1 MERITVLKGG
11 DSPEREVSLVSGAA
25 IAQGLREKGYEVA
38 ELDPAD
44 LADLNQLLARL
55 RELKTEIVFLGLH
68 GGSGE
73 NGQLQAALDLAGFC
87 YTGSGFQACA
97 LAMDKYVAKLL
108 AREEGIPSAESI
120 LLRGDQLSDYEDP
133 RDLQGIVDQLGL
145 PLIVK
150 PNDAGSSVG
159 INKVEQIDQ
168 LREAV
173 QHALK
178 YSASALLERFI
189 PGRELTATV
198 LDGQALPLVEI
209 RPLSGWYDYANKYN
223 AGRSEYLAPAPVD
236 EALSQLIQMYAE
248 RLWQVFGLRGYARID
263 FRYDGEKPYFLE
275 VNTLP
280 GMTTLSL
287 TPMAA
292 KAVGISFAD
301 LVDRIVR
308 LAVDDKTHKEER

>member
-25 IAQGLREKGYEVA
+25 IANGLRGSGLEVT

-44 LADLNQLLARL
+44 FSSLDKLIDRL
-55 RELKTEIVFLGLH
+55 KELGTGLIFLGLH

-73 NGQLQAALDLAGFC
+73 NGQLQAALDLAGLR

-97 LAMDKYVAKLL
+97 LTMDKYVAKLL
-108 AREEGIPSAESI
+108 AREEGVPVADWV
-120 LLRGDQLSDYEDP
+120 LLRGDQLGDYEDP
-133 RDLQGIVDQLGL
+133 RDLQGIVDKLGL

-150 PNDAGSSVG
+150 PNAGGSSVG
-159 INKVEQIDQ
+159 ISKVETTDQ
-168 LREAV
+168 LREAT
-173 QHALK
+173 QQALK
-178 YSASALLERFI
+178 YSSSALLERFI
-189 PGRELTATV
+189 PGRELTVTV
-198 LDGQALPLVEI
+198 LDGTALPVVEI
-209 RPLSGWYDYANKYN
+209 KPLSGWYDYANKYK
-223 AGRSEYLAPAPVD
+223 AGRSEYLAPAPIE
-236 EALSQLIQMYAE
+236 EAVAQLIQMYAA

-263 FRYDGEKPYFLE
+263 FRYDGDQPYFLE

-280 GMTTLSL
+280 GMTPLSL

-301 LVDRIVR
+301 LVVKIAH
-308 LAVDDKTHKEER
+308 LALNQDDTEAS

>member
-11 DSPEREVSLVSGAA
+11 DSSERKISLLSGAA
-25 IAQGLREKGYEVA
+25 VAEGLRVKGYEVT

-44 LADLNQLLARL
+44 FSTLGQLIERMQ
-55 RELKTEIVFLGLH
+55 ELETELVFLGLH

-73 NGQLQAALDLAGFC
+73 NGQLQAALDLAGLR

-97 LAMDKYVAKLL
+97 LTMDKYVSKLM
-108 AREEGIPSAESI
+108 AREEGVPVADWV
-120 LLRGDQLSDYEDP
+120 LLRGDQLGDYNDP
-133 RDLQGIVDQLGL
+133 RDLQGIVDKLGL

-150 PNDAGSSVG
+150 PNDGGSSVG
-159 INKVEQIDQ
+159 ISKVERVEQ
-168 LREAV
+168 LREAS

-178 YSASALLERFI
+178 YSSSALLERFI

-198 LDGQALPLVEI
+198 IDGQALPLVEI
-209 RPLSGWYDYANKYN
+209 KPLSGWYDYDNKYN
-223 AGRSEYLAPAPVD
+223 AGRTEYLAPAPIEESV
-236 EALSQLIQMYAE
+236 AQLMQTYAV

-292 KAVGISFAD
+292 KAVGISFVD
-301 LVDRIVR
+301 LVDKIAH
-308 LAVDDKTHKEER
+308 LALDQGNTEAT

>member
-11 DSPEREVSLVSGAA
+11 DSSERKISLLSGAA
-25 IAQGLREKGYEVA
+25 VAEGLRVKGYEVT

-44 LADLNQLLARL
+44 FSTLGQMIERMQ
-55 RELKTEIVFLGLH
+55 ELETELVFLGLH

-73 NGQLQAALDLAGFC
+73 NGQLQAALDLAGLR

-97 LAMDKYVAKLL
+97 LTMDKYVSKLM
-108 AREEGIPSAESI
+108 AREEGVPVADWV
-120 LLRGDQLSDYEDP
+120 LLRGDQLGDYNDP
-133 RDLQGIVDQLGL
+133 RDLQGIVDKLGL

-150 PNDAGSSVG
+150 PNDGGSSVG
-159 INKVEQIDQ
+159 ISKVERVEQ
-168 LREAV
+168 LREAS

-178 YSASALLERFI
+178 YSSSALLERFI

-198 LDGQALPLVEI
+198 IDGQALPLVEI
-209 RPLSGWYDYANKYN
+209 KPLSGWYDYDNKYN
-223 AGRSEYLAPAPVD
+223 AGRTEYLAPAPIEESV
-236 EALSQLIQMYAE
+236 AQLMQTYAV

-292 KAVGISFAD
+292 KAVGISFVD
-301 LVDRIVR
+301 LVDKIAH
-308 LAVDDKTHKEER
+308 LALDQGNTEAT

>member
-25 IAQGLREKGYEVA
+25 IANGLRGSGLEVT

-44 LADLNQLLARL
+44 FSSLDKLIDRL
-55 RELKTEIVFLGLH
+55 KELGTGLIFLGLH

-73 NGQLQAALDLAGFC
+73 NGQLQAALDLAGLR

-97 LAMDKYVAKLL
+97 LTMDKYVAKLL
-108 AREEGIPSAESI
+108 AREEGVPVADWV
-120 LLRGDQLSDYEDP
+120 LLRGDQLGDYEDP
-133 RDLQGIVDQLGL
+133 RDLQGIVDKLGL

-150 PNDAGSSVG
+150 PNAGGSSVG
-159 INKVEQIDQ
+159 ISKVETTDQ
-168 LREAV
+168 LREAT
-173 QHALK
+173 QQALK
-178 YSASALLERFI
+178 YSSSALLERFI
-189 PGRELTATV
+189 PGRELTVTV
-198 LDGQALPLVEI
+198 LDGTALPVVEI
-209 RPLSGWYDYANKYN
+209 KPLSGWYDYANKYK
-223 AGRSEYLAPAPVD
+223 AGRSEYLAPAPIE
-236 EALSQLIQMYAE
+236 EAVAQLIQMYAA

-263 FRYDGEKPYFLE
+263 FRYDGDQPYFLE

-280 GMTTLSL
+280 GMTPLSL

-301 LVDRIVR
+301 LVVKIAH
-308 LAVDDKTHKEER
+308 LALNQDETEAS

>member
-11 DSPEREVSLVSGAA
+11 DSSERKISLLSGAA
-25 IAQGLREKGYEVA
+25 VAEGLRVNGYEVT

-44 LADLNQLLARL
+44 FSTLGQMIERMQ
-55 RELKTEIVFLGLH
+55 ELETELVFLGLH

-73 NGQLQAALDLAGFC
+73 NGQLQAALDLAGLR

-97 LAMDKYVAKLL
+97 LTMDKYVSKLM
-108 AREEGIPSAESI
+108 AREEGVPVADWV
-120 LLRGDQLSDYEDP
+120 LLRGDQLGDYNDP
-133 RDLQGIVDQLGL
+133 RDLQGIVDKLGL

-150 PNDAGSSVG
+150 PNDGGSSVG
-159 INKVEQIDQ
+159 ISKVERVEQ
-168 LREAV
+168 LREAS

-178 YSASALLERFI
+178 YSSSALLERFI

-198 LDGQALPLVEI
+198 IDGQALPLVEI
-209 RPLSGWYDYANKYN
+209 KPLSGWYDYDNKYN
-223 AGRSEYLAPAPVD
+223 AGRTEYLAPAPIEESV
-236 EALSQLIQMYAE
+236 AQLMQTYAV

-292 KAVGISFAD
+292 KAVGISFVD
-301 LVDRIVR
+301 LVDKIAR
-308 LAVDDKTHKEER
+308 LALDQGNTEAT

>member
-25 IAQGLREKGYEVA
+25 IANGLRGSGLEVT

-44 LADLNQLLARL
+44 FSSLDKLIDRL
-55 RELKTEIVFLGLH
+55 KELGTGLIFLGLH

-73 NGQLQAALDLAGFC
+73 NGQLQAALDLAGLR

-97 LAMDKYVAKLL
+97 LTMDKYVAKLL
-108 AREEGIPSAESI
+108 AREEGVPVADWV
-120 LLRGDQLSDYEDP
+120 LLRGDQLGDYEDP
-133 RDLQGIVDQLGL
+133 RDLQGIVDKLGL

-150 PNDAGSSVG
+150 PNAGGSSVG
-159 INKVEQIDQ
+159 ISKVETTDQ
-168 LREAV
+168 LREAT
-173 QHALK
+173 QQALK
-178 YSASALLERFI
+178 YSSSALLERFI
-189 PGRELTATV
+189 PGRELTVTV
-198 LDGQALPLVEI
+198 LDGTALPVVEI
-209 RPLSGWYDYANKYN
+209 KPLSGWYDYANKYK
-223 AGRSEYLAPAPVD
+223 AGRSEYLAPAPIE
-236 EALSQLIQMYAE
+236 EAVAQLIQMYAE

-263 FRYDGEKPYFLE
+263 FRYDGDQPYFLE

-280 GMTTLSL
+280 GMTPLSL

-301 LVDRIVR
+301 LVVKIAH
-308 LAVDDKTHKEER
+308 LALNQDETEES

>member
-11 DSPEREVSLVSGAA
+11 DSSERKISLLSGTAVA
-25 IAQGLREKGYEVA
+25 EGLRVKGYEVT

-44 LADLNQLLARL
+44 FSTLGQLIERMQ
-55 RELKTEIVFLGLH
+55 ELETELVFLGLH

-73 NGQLQAALDLAGFC
+73 NGQLQAALDLVGLR

-97 LAMDKYVAKLL
+97 LTMDKYVSKLM
-108 AREEGIPSAESI
+108 AREEGVPVADWV
-120 LLRGDQLSDYEDP
+120 LLRGDQLGDYNDP
-133 RDLQGIVDQLGL
+133 RDLQGIVDKLGL

-150 PNDAGSSVG
+150 PNDGGSSVG
-159 INKVEQIDQ
+159 ISKVERVEQ
-168 LREAV
+168 LREAS

-178 YSASALLERFI
+178 YSSSALLERFI

-198 LDGQALPLVEI
+198 IDGQALPLVEI
-209 RPLSGWYDYANKYN
+209 KPLSGWYDYDNKYN
-223 AGRSEYLAPAPVD
+223 AGRTEYLAPAPIEESV
-236 EALSQLIQMYAE
+236 AQLMQTYAV

-292 KAVGISFAD
+292 KAVGISFVD
-301 LVDRIVR
+301 LVDKIAR
-308 LAVDDKTHKEER
+308 LALDQGNTEAT

>member
-11 DSPEREVSLVSGAA
+11 DSSERKISLLSGAA
-25 IAQGLREKGYEVA
+25 VAEGLRVNGYEVT

-44 LADLNQLLARL
+44 FSTLGQMIERMQ
-55 RELKTEIVFLGLH
+55 ELETELVFLGLH

-73 NGQLQAALDLAGFC
+73 NGQLQAALDLVGLR

-97 LAMDKYVAKLL
+97 LTMDKYVSKLM
-108 AREEGIPSAESI
+108 AREEGVPVADWV
-120 LLRGDQLSDYEDP
+120 LLRGDQLGDYNDP
-133 RDLQGIVDQLGL
+133 RDLQGIVDKLGL

-150 PNDAGSSVG
+150 PNDGGSSVG
-159 INKVEQIDQ
+159 ISKVERVEQ
-168 LREAV
+168 LREAS

-178 YSASALLERFI
+178 YSSSALLERFI

-198 LDGQALPLVEI
+198 IDGQALPLVEI
-209 RPLSGWYDYANKYN
+209 KPLSGWYDYDNKYN
-223 AGRSEYLAPAPVD
+223 AGRTEYLAPAPIEESV
-236 EALSQLIQMYAE
+236 AQLMQTYAV

-292 KAVGISFAD
+292 KAVGISFVD
-301 LVDRIVR
+301 LVDKIAH
-308 LAVDDKTHKEER
+308 LALDQGNTEAT

>member
-11 DSPEREVSLVSGAA
+11 DSSERKISLLSGAA
-25 IAQGLREKGYEVA
+25 VAEGLRVKGYEVT
-38 ELDPAD
+38 ELDPTD
-44 LADLNQLLARL
+44 FSTLGQLIERMQ
-55 RELKTEIVFLGLH
+55 ELETELVFLGLH

-73 NGQLQAALDLAGFC
+73 NGQLQAALDLAGLR
-87 YTGSGFQACA
+87 YTGSGFEACA
-97 LAMDKYVAKLL
+97 LTMDKYVSKLM
-108 AREEGIPSAESI
+108 AREEGVPIADWV
-120 LLRGDQLSDYEDP
+120 LLRGDQLGDYNDP
-133 RDLQGIVDQLGL
+133 RDLQGIVDKLGL

-150 PNDAGSSVG
+150 PNDGGSSVG
-159 INKVEQIDQ
+159 ISKVERVEQ
-168 LREAV
+168 LREAS

-178 YSASALLERFI
+178 YSSSALLERFI

-198 LDGQALPLVEI
+198 IDGQALPLVEI
-209 RPLSGWYDYANKYN
+209 KPLSGWYDYDNKYN
-223 AGRSEYLAPAPVD
+223 AGRTEYLAPAPIEESV
-236 EALSQLIQMYAE
+236 AQLMQTYAV

-292 KAVGISFAD
+292 KAVGISFVD
-301 LVDRIVR
+301 LVDKIAR
-308 LAVDDKTHKEER
+308 LALDQGNTEAT

>member
-11 DSPEREVSLVSGAA
+11 DSSERKISLLSGTAVA
-25 IAQGLREKGYEVA
+25 EGLRVKGYEVT

-44 LADLNQLLARL
+44 FSTLGQLIERMQ
-55 RELKTEIVFLGLH
+55 ELETELVFLGLH

-73 NGQLQAALDLAGFC
+73 NGQLQAALDLVGLR

-97 LAMDKYVAKLL
+97 LTMDKYVSKLM
-108 AREEGIPSAESI
+108 AREEGVPVADWV
-120 LLRGDQLSDYEDP
+120 LLRGDQLGDYNDP
-133 RDLQGIVDQLGL
+133 RDLQGIVDKLGL

-150 PNDAGSSVG
+150 PNDGGSSVG
-159 INKVEQIDQ
+159 ISKVERVEQ
-168 LREAV
+168 LREAS

-178 YSASALLERFI
+178 YSSSALLERFI

-198 LDGQALPLVEI
+198 IDGQALPLVEI
-209 RPLSGWYDYANKYN
+209 KPLSGWYDYDNKYN
-223 AGRSEYLAPAPVD
+223 AGRTEYLAPAPIEESV
-236 EALSQLIQMYAE
+236 AQLMQTYAV

-292 KAVGISFAD
+292 KAVGISFVD
-301 LVDRIVR
+301 LVDKIAH
-308 LAVDDKTHKEER
+308 LALDQGNTEAT

>member
-11 DSPEREVSLVSGAA
+11 DSSERKISLLSGAA
-25 IAQGLREKGYEVA
+25 VAEGLRVKGYEVT
-38 ELDPAD
+38 ELDPTD
-44 LADLNQLLARL
+44 FSTLGQLIERMQ
-55 RELKTEIVFLGLH
+55 ELETELVFLGLH

-73 NGQLQAALDLAGFC
+73 NGQLQAALDLAGLR

-97 LAMDKYVAKLL
+97 LTMDKYVSKLM
-108 AREEGIPSAESI
+108 AREEGVPVADWV
-120 LLRGDQLSDYEDP
+120 LLRGDQLGDYNDP
-133 RDLQGIVDQLGL
+133 RDLHGIVDKLGL

-150 PNDAGSSVG
+150 PNDGGSSVG
-159 INKVEQIDQ
+159 ISKVERVEQ
-168 LREAV
+168 LREAS

-178 YSASALLERFI
+178 YSSSALLERFI

-198 LDGQALPLVEI
+198 IDGQALPLVEI
-209 RPLSGWYDYANKYN
+209 KPLSGWYDYDNKYN
-223 AGRSEYLAPAPVD
+223 AGRTEYLAPAPIEESV
-236 EALSQLIQMYAE
+236 AQLMQTYAV

-292 KAVGISFAD
+292 KAVGISFVD
-301 LVDRIVR
+301 LVDKIAH
-308 LAVDDKTHKEER
+308 LALDQGNTEAT

>member
-11 DSPEREVSLVSGAA
+11 DSSERKISLLSGTAVA
-25 IAQGLREKGYEVA
+25 EGLRVKGYEVT

-44 LADLNQLLARL
+44 FSTLGQLIERMQ
-55 RELKTEIVFLGLH
+55 ELETELVFLGLH

-73 NGQLQAALDLAGFC
+73 NGQLQAALDLAGLR

-97 LAMDKYVAKLL
+97 LTMDKYVSKLM
-108 AREEGIPSAESI
+108 AREDGVPVADWV
-120 LLRGDQLSDYEDP
+120 LLRGDQLGDYNDP
-133 RDLQGIVDQLGL
+133 RDLQGIVDKLGL

-150 PNDAGSSVG
+150 PNDGGSSVG
-159 INKVEQIDQ
+159 ISKVERVEQ
-168 LREAV
+168 LREAS

-178 YSASALLERFI
+178 YSSSALLERFI

-198 LDGQALPLVEI
+198 IDGQALPLVEI
-209 RPLSGWYDYANKYN
+209 KPLSGWYDYDNKYN
-223 AGRSEYLAPAPVD
+223 AGRTEYLAPAPIEESV
-236 EALSQLIQMYAE
+236 AQLMQTYAV

-292 KAVGISFAD
+292 KAVGISFVD
-301 LVDRIVR
+301 LVDKIAH
-308 LAVDDKTHKEER
+308 LALDQGNTEAT

>member
-11 DSPEREVSLVSGAA
+11 DSSERKISLLSGAA
-25 IAQGLREKGYEVA
+25 VAEGLRVNGYEVT

-44 LADLNQLLARL
+44 FSTLGQMIERMQ
-55 RELKTEIVFLGLH
+55 ELETELVFLGLH

-73 NGQLQAALDLAGFC
+73 NGQLQAALDLAGLR

-97 LAMDKYVAKLL
+97 LTMDKYVSKLM
-108 AREEGIPSAESI
+108 AREEGVPVADWV
-120 LLRGDQLSDYEDP
+120 LLRGDQLGDYNDP
-133 RDLQGIVDQLGL
+133 RDLQGIVDKLGL

-150 PNDAGSSVG
+150 PNDGGSSVG
-159 INKVEQIDQ
+159 ISKVERVEQ
-168 LREAV
+168 LREAS

-178 YSASALLERFI
+178 YSSSALLERFI

-198 LDGQALPLVEI
+198 IDGQALPLVEI
-209 RPLSGWYDYANKYN
+209 KPLSGWYDYDNKYN
-223 AGRSEYLAPAPVD
+223 AGRTEYLAPAPIEESV
-236 EALSQLIQMYAE
+236 AQLMQTYAV

-292 KAVGISFAD
+292 KAVGISFVD
-301 LVDRIVR
+301 LVDKIAH
-308 LAVDDKTHKEER
+308 LALDQDNTEAT

>member
-11 DSPEREVSLVSGAA
+11 DSSERKISLLSGAA
-25 IAQGLREKGYEVA
+25 VAEGLRVNGYEVT

-44 LADLNQLLARL
+44 FSTLGQMIERMQ
-55 RELKTEIVFLGLH
+55 ELETELVFLGLH

-73 NGQLQAALDLAGFC
+73 NGQLQAALDLVGLR

-97 LAMDKYVAKLL
+97 LTMDKYVSKLM
-108 AREEGIPSAESI
+108 AREEGVPVADWV
-120 LLRGDQLSDYEDP
+120 LLRGDQLGDYNDP
-133 RDLQGIVDQLGL
+133 RDLQGIVDKLGL

-150 PNDAGSSVG
+150 PNDGGSSVG
-159 INKVEQIDQ
+159 ISKVERVEQ
-168 LREAV
+168 LREAS

-178 YSASALLERFI
+178 YSSSALLERFI

-198 LDGQALPLVEI
+198 IDGQALPLVEI
-209 RPLSGWYDYANKYN
+209 KPLSGWYDYDNKYN
-223 AGRSEYLAPAPVD
+223 AGRTEYLAPAPIEESV
-236 EALSQLIQMYAE
+236 AQLMQTYAV

-292 KAVGISFAD
+292 KAVGISFVD
-301 LVDRIVR
+301 LVDKIAH
-308 LAVDDKTHKEER
+308 LALDQDNTEAT

>member
-25 IAQGLREKGYEVA
+25 IANGLRGSGLEVT

-44 LADLNQLLARL
+44 FSSLDKLIDRL
-55 RELKTEIVFLGLH
+55 KELGTGLIFLGLH

-73 NGQLQAALDLAGFC
+73 NGQLQAALDLAGLR

-97 LAMDKYVAKLL
+97 LTMDKYVAKLL
-108 AREEGIPSAESI
+108 AREEGVPVADWV
-120 LLRGDQLSDYEDP
+120 LLRGDQLGDYEDP
-133 RDLQGIVDQLGL
+133 RDLQGIVDKLGL

-150 PNDAGSSVG
+150 PNAGGSSVG
-159 INKVEQIDQ
+159 ISKVETTDQ
-168 LREAV
+168 LREAT
-173 QHALK
+173 QQALK
-178 YSASALLERFI
+178 YSSSALLERFI
-189 PGRELTATV
+189 PGRELTVTV
-198 LDGQALPLVEI
+198 LDGTALPVVEI
-209 RPLSGWYDYANKYN
+209 KPLSGWYDYANKYK
-223 AGRSEYLAPAPVD
+223 AGRSEYLAPAPIE
-236 EALSQLIQMYAE
+236 EAVAQLIQMYAE

-263 FRYDGEKPYFLE
+263 FRYDGDQPYFLE

-280 GMTTLSL
+280 GMTPLSL

-301 LVDRIVR
+301 LVVKIAH
-308 LAVDDKTHKEER
+308 LALNQDDTEAS

>member
-25 IAQGLREKGYEVA
+25 IANGLRGSGLEVT

-44 LADLNQLLARL
+44 FSSLDQLIDKLK
-55 RELKTEIVFLGLH
+55 ELGTGLVFLGLH

-73 NGQLQAALDLAGFC
+73 NGQLQAALDLAGLR

-97 LAMDKYVAKLL
+97 LTMDKYVAKLL
-108 AREEGIPSAESI
+108 AREEGVPVADWV
-120 LLRGDQLSDYEDP
+120 LLRGDQLGDYEDP
-133 RDLQGIVDQLGL
+133 RDLQGIVDKLGL

-150 PNDAGSSVG
+150 PNAGGSSVG
-159 INKVEQIDQ
+159 ISKVETTDQ
-168 LREAV
+168 LREAT
-173 QHALK
+173 QQALK
-178 YSASALLERFI
+178 YSSSALLERFI
-189 PGRELTATV
+189 PGRELTVTV
-198 LDGQALPLVEI
+198 LDGIALPVVEI
-209 RPLSGWYDYANKYN
+209 KPLSGWYDYTNKYN
-223 AGRSEYLAPAPVD
+223 AGRSEYLAPAPIE
-236 EALSQLIQMYAE
+236 EAVAQLIQMYAE

-263 FRYDGEKPYFLE
+263 FRYDGDQPYFLE

-280 GMTTLSL
+280 GMTPLSL

-301 LVDRIVR
+301 LVVKIAH
-308 LAVDDKTHKEER
+308 LALNQDETEES

>member
-11 DSPEREVSLVSGAA
+11 DSSERKISLLSGAA
-25 IAQGLREKGYEVA
+25 VAEGLRVKGYEVT
-38 ELDPAD
+38 ELDPTD
-44 LADLNQLLARL
+44 FSTLGQLIERMQ
-55 RELKTEIVFLGLH
+55 ELETELVFLGLH

-73 NGQLQAALDLAGFC
+73 NGQLQAALDLAGLR
-87 YTGSGFQACA
+87 YTGSGFEACA
-97 LAMDKYVAKLL
+97 LTMDKYVSKLM
-108 AREEGIPSAESI
+108 AREEGVPIADWV
-120 LLRGDQLSDYEDP
+120 LLRGDQLGDYNDP
-133 RDLQGIVDQLGL
+133 RDLQGIVDKLGL

-150 PNDAGSSVG
+150 PNDGGSSVG
-159 INKVEQIDQ
+159 ISKVERVEQ
-168 LREAV
+168 LREAS

-178 YSASALLERFI
+178 YSSSALLERFI

-198 LDGQALPLVEI
+198 IDGQALPLVEI
-209 RPLSGWYDYANKYN
+209 KPLSGWYDYDNKYN
-223 AGRSEYLAPAPVD
+223 AGRTEYLAPAPIEESV
-236 EALSQLIQMYAE
+236 AQLMQTYAV

-292 KAVGISFAD
+292 KAVGISFVD
-301 LVDRIVR
+301 LVDKIAH
-308 LAVDDKTHKEER
+308 LALDQGNTEAT

>member
-1 MERITVLKGG
+1 MQRITVLKGG

-25 IAQGLREKGYEVA
+25 IAAGLREQGYGVA

-44 LADLNQLLARL
+44 YADLDQILAKL
-55 RELKTEIVFLGLH
+55 RELGTELVFLGLH

-73 NGQLQAALDLAGFC
+73 NGQLQAALDLAGFR

-97 LAMDKYVAKLL
+97 ITMDKYASKLL
-108 AREEGIPSAESI
+108 AQAEGVPVADWV
-120 LLRGDQLSDYEDP
+120 LLRGDQLGDYEDL
-133 RDLQGIVDQLGL
+133 RDLQGIVDKLGL

-150 PNDAGSSVG
+150 PNDGGSSVG
-159 INKVEQIDQ
+159 ISKVEDPSA
-168 LREAV
+168 LKDATRL
-173 QHALK
+173 ALK
-178 YSASALLERFI
+178 YSASALLERYI

-209 RPLSGWYDYANKYN
+209 RPRNGWYDYENKYN

-236 EALSQLIQMYAE
+236 ESLSQLVQLYAE

-263 FRYDGEKPYFLE
+263 FRYDGDQPYFLE

-280 GMTTLSL
+280 GMTPLSL

-308 LAVDDKTHKEER
+308 LALT

>member
-11 DSPEREVSLVSGAA
+11 DSSERKISLLSGAA
-25 IAQGLREKGYEVA
+25 VAEGLRVNGYEVT

-44 LADLNQLLARL
+44 FSTLGQMIERMQ
-55 RELKTEIVFLGLH
+55 ELETELVFLGLH

-73 NGQLQAALDLAGFC
+73 NGQLQAALDLAGLR

-97 LAMDKYVAKLL
+97 LTMDKYVSKLM
-108 AREEGIPSAESI
+108 AREEGVPVADWV
-120 LLRGDQLSDYEDP
+120 LLRGDQLGDYNDP
-133 RDLQGIVDQLGL
+133 RDLQGIVDKLGL

-150 PNDAGSSVG
+150 PNDGGSSVG
-159 INKVEQIDQ
+159 ISKVERVEQ
-168 LREAV
+168 LREAS

-178 YSASALLERFI
+178 YSSSALLERFI

-198 LDGQALPLVEI
+198 IDGQALPLVEI
-209 RPLSGWYDYANKYN
+209 KPLSGWYDYDNKYN
-223 AGRSEYLAPAPVD
+223 AGRTEYLAPAPIEESV
-236 EALSQLIQMYAE
+236 AQLMQTYAV

-292 KAVGISFAD
+292 KAVGISFVD
-301 LVDRIVR
+301 LVDKIAH
-308 LAVDDKTHKEER
+308 LALDQGNTEAT

>member
-1 MERITVLKGG
+1 MKIITVLKGG

-25 IAQGLREKGYEVA
+25 IANGLREKGHEVA

-44 LADLNQLLARL
+44 YSGLDQLIFRL
-55 RELKTEIVFLGLH
+55 KELDAGLIFLGLH

-73 NGQLQAALDLAGFC
+73 NGQLQAALDLAGYR

-97 LAMDKYVAKLL
+97 LTMDKYVAKLL
-108 AREEGIPSAESI
+108 AKEEGIPVADWV

-133 RDLQGIVDQLGL
+133 RDLQGMVDKLGL

-150 PNDAGSSVG
+150 PNDGGSSVG
-159 INKVEQIDQ
+159 ISKVEHIDQ
-168 LREAV
+168 LREAAK
-173 QHALK
+173 HALK
-178 YSASALLERFI
+178 YSESALLERYI

-198 LDGQALPLVEI
+198 LDGQALPVVEI
-209 RPLSGWYDYANKYN
+209 KPLAGWYDYDNKYKS
-223 AGRSEYLAPAPVD
+223 GRSEYLAPAPIE
-236 EALSQLIQMYAE
+236 EAVAQLIQMYAE

-263 FRYDGEKPYFLE
+263 FRYDGDKPYFLE

-280 GMTTLSL
+280 GMTPLSL

-292 KAVGISFAD
+292 KAVGISFPD
-301 LVDRIVR
+301 LVDKIAR
-308 LAVDDKTHKEER
+308 LAMKLEIK